1 MYIIL
6 ILLLLYIFFFTIF
19 FPYNNYYINYY
30 AKFIVVSSN
39 DKGVLK
45 IHTKPISLTEAIE
58 IQKKLKKQYYYN
70 RVFATSKEAFIIKFI
85 KF

>member
-1 MYIIL
+1 MYIIYIL
-6 ILLLLYIFFFTIF
+6 ILLLLYIFFLF
-19 FPYNNYYINYY
+19 FLSYNNYY
-30 AKFIVVSSN
+30 AKFIVVSTN

-58 IQKKLKKQYYYN
+58 IQKKLEKQYYYN
-70 RVFATSKEAFIIKFI
+70 RAFATSKEAFIMKFI